1 MTLLSH
7 GPPLSLPCTAWGE
20 GGNNNAEPLLAD
32 TILMKVAMAITVPTK
47 LKGQSV

>member
-1 MTLLSH
+1 MSQ
-7 GPPLSLPCTAWGE
+7 GPPLSPLHSMGG

-32 TILMKVAMAITVPTK
+32 TILMKVAMAITIPTK